1 MENLCQRVSVTNSVH
16 LTAKI
21 NAIVCPIY
29 TSVDRG
35 SSEFNLFMMTFAMV
49 ARNFAVNIY
58 FSQNLRRRRVA
69 ILTRGLTTVKCGH
82 HSRHS

>member
-21 NAIVCPIY
+21 MLLFVPYIHVW
-29 TSVDRG
+29 TVRG

-49 ARNFAVNIY
+49 ARNFAVKIY
-58 FSQNLRRRRVA
+58 FAERRRVA
-69 ILTRGLTTVKCGH
+69 ILTRGLTTVKRGH
-82 HSRHS
+82 HRRHS